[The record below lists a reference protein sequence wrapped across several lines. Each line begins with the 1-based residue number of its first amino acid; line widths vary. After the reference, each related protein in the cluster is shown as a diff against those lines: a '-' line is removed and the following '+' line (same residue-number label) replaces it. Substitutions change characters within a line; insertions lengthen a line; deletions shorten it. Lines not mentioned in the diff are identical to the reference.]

1 MYFFNSLFILLFP
14 LFLFFICHPAREDY
28 REIKKNKPLGLYF
41 SKALLEGV
49 IFGGAYLRREIL
61 SKSDWASIVVCS
73 KFIVFALFYL
83 VHEGNFPST
92 SPWGWGAYIW
102 RGFFFRNLRYVC
114 KENLSMKQR
123 IFSPFLIMLPLKN
136 PLRNLDG
143 FCLLVC
149 LFLFAIYT
157 L

>member
-1 MYFFNSLFILLFP
+1 MFYF
-14 LFLFFICHPAREDY
+14 
-28 REIKKNKPLGLYF
+28 
-41 SKALLEGV
+41 
-49 IFGGAYLRREIL
+49 
-61 SKSDWASIVVCS
+61 
-73 KFIVFALFYL
+73 

-92 SPWGWGAYIW
+92 SPWVGGGGGGGGEGGLIHGGA
-102 RGFFFRNLRYVC
+102 FFFRNLRYVC
-114 KENLSMKQR
+114 KENLSMKQK
-123 IFSPFLIMLPLKN
+123 IFSTFLIMLPLKN